1 MGRATATI
9 LFTDLVGSTE
19 LRSQLG
25 DTAADELR
33 RRHDDVLTKAVAD
46 HGGRVVKGLGDGIMA
61 TFAGA
66 ADAVGAAVAIQQG
79 IDRLNR
85 AGKAPAPLEVRIG
98 LSAGDVTL
106 EDDDVH
112 GTPVIEASRLCGAA
126 AGGEILA
133 ADLVRALAGSTTEA
147 GFASVGPLELKGL
160 AQPVPAVRV
169 EWEPA
174 ATSAI
179 PLPALLTNV
188 GRIFVGRDTELDR
201 LGQLWKEA
209 AAGERRV
216 ALLAGEPGVGKTR
229 LAAEVAEAAHEAGA
243 VVLAGR
249 CDEDLG
255 VPFQPFVE
263 ALHHYAAN
271 ASEPS
276 LGRYGGELTRLV
288 PELSSKVPGLSEPLR
303 SDPETERYRLFDAVA
318 TWLAAVSADD
328 PVLLVLD
335 DVHWAAKPTLLL
347 LRHIL
352 RSAEPLRLLVVAT
365 YRDSEV
371 GRGHP
376 LAELLADLRRVEGV
390 ERLPLTGL
398 DQAGVAAF
406 IEAAAGH
413 ALAEDDEGLPRA
425 VWTETEGNPF
435 FVVEVLRHLA
445 ETGGVEQR
453 DGRWVMTAPVDQLGI
468 PEGVRDV
475 VGRRLSRL
483 SEAANRGL
491 WVASVVG
498 LEFDPAVVRMAGDLT
513 DEALFSSLE
522 EAVTARLISEAGS
535 RYRFSHALVRATL
548 YDEMTAARRVA
559 LHRKVAEAI
568 ETIHAG
574 ALDDHLPALA
584 HHWARA
590 SAPAADTTRA
600 VDYATR
606 AGDRALAQL
615 AHDEAVAYYR
625 QALEILEAS
634 GVPALPASRVGLSI
648 SLGEAQR
655 RAGDLAF
662 RETLLDAGR
671 QARKRGDAIAMAR
684 AALANFRGTF
694 SLTGVVD
701 RGRVEALE
709 AAISVLGNTDER
721 LRARLLATLAVE
733 LTWSDERERRQ
744 ALSDEALVLARR
756 HGDADLLGSVIAL
769 RWTTLWHFRFARE
782 RLDLADELLA
792 IAARLGDPNLR
803 FWGFWRRGLAAVEM
817 ADLAPADS
825 AYTAAARQAADLA
838 QPFPRLIVAF
848 TKAVRA
854 LMSGRLASAEHQ
866 ASELVAT
873 TQGVFADAETL
884 CTAQLAGIRYDQGR
898 LAELEPDLSGT
909 VTRLPN
915 VPFFKALLALAQC
928 EAGRSA
934 SAQATLRQLTA
945 RPVEDLVD
953 GYFAAPTAA
962 ALSLVCAELGC
973 RAEAASLVD
982 IIAPCADQVASHPTM
997 WMGCFSHHLG
1007 VLERTLG
1014 RFSSAQDHFAR
1025 AAETHARMDAPT
1037 WLARTR
1043 LEWARMLLERRGPGD
1058 VDRARELVSQALA
1071 TAKEFGLGGVERQAV
1086 ALLGELP

>member
-1 MGRATATI
+1 MGRGVAVVM
-9 LFTDLVGSTE
+9 FTDLVGSTE
-19 LRSQLG
+19 LRSRLG
-25 DTAADELR
+25 DTAAEEVR
-33 RRHDDVLTKAVAD
+33 RRHDDRLAKAVAEHD
-46 HGGRVVKGLGDGIMA
+46 GRVVKGLGDGIMA

-66 ADAVGAAVAIQQG
+66 ADAVGAAVAIQQA
-79 IDRLNR
+79 IDRHNR
-85 AGKAPAPLEVRIG
+85 TAKSAVPLEVRIG
-98 LSAGDVTL
+98 LSAGDVSF

-112 GTPVIEASRLCGAA
+112 GTPVVEASRLCGAA

-133 ADLVRALAGSTTEA
+133 ADLVRALAGSATEA
-147 GFASVGPLELKGL
+147 GFAAVGPLELKGL
-160 AQPVPAVRV
+160 AQPVQAVRV
-169 EWEPA
+169 AWEPLPV
-174 ATSAI
+174 SAV
-179 PLPALLTNV
+179 PMPGLLTNV
-188 GRIFVGRDTELDR
+188 GRIFVGRDDEFER

-209 AAGERRV
+209 AAGERRI

-263 ALHHYAAN
+263 ALHHYSAH
-271 ASEPS
+271 ASEPR

-288 PELSSKVPGLSEPLR
+288 PELAAKVPGLAEPLR

-318 TWLAAVSADD
+318 ACLGEVSADD

-390 ERLPLTGL
+390 ERFPLTGL

-413 ALAEDDEGLPRA
+413 ALSENDEGFPRA

-453 DGRWVMTAPVDQLGI
+453 DGRWVMSGPVEHLGI

-483 SEAANRGL
+483 SDAANRAL
-491 WVASVVG
+491 WVASMVG
-498 LEFDPAVVRMAGDLT
+498 LEFDPAVVRMAGDLS
-513 DEALFSSLE
+513 DEALFSSME
-522 EAVTARLISEAGS
+522 EAIGARLVSEAGS

-568 ETIHAG
+568 EAIHAG

-590 SAPAADTTRA
+590 SAPAAETARA

-615 AHDEAVAYYR
+615 AHDEAGAYYR
-625 QALEILEAS
+625 QALELLDAS
-634 GVPALPASRVGLSI
+634 DAPREHQQTQLLI

-655 RAGDLAF
+655 RAGDPVH
-662 RETLLDAGR
+662 RETLLHAS
-671 QARKRGDAIAMAR
+671 QLAAEQGDADALAR
-684 AALANFRGTF
+684 AALANSRGMF
-694 SLTGVVD
+694 GSSAGEVD
-701 RGRVEALE
+701 HERVAALE
-709 AAISVLGNTDER
+709 AALEAAGDHDTPT
-721 LRARLLATLAVE
+721 RARLLAALGQE
-733 LTWSDERERRQ
+733 LTFAGDREQRVRL
-744 ALSDEALVLARR
+744 ADEALAIARR
-756 HGDADLLGSVIAL
+756 CGHVATLAHVLLQ
-769 RWTTLWHFRFARE
+769 RFFTILPGQPGEAAAITE
-782 RLDLADELLA
+782 ELLPLSE
-792 IAARLGDPNLR
+792 RLGDPVVTALAFLLR
-803 FWGFWRRGLAAVEM
+803 FRTLAESGDMDEADRHLREAQHLTVELGQPTLRWVVGLSVTGRTILAGDLEEGEHRARAGCELGLAAGQH
-817 ADLAPADS
+817 D
-825 AYTAAARQAADLA
+825 
-838 QPFPRLIVAF
+838 
-848 TKAVRA
+848 
-854 LMSGRLASAEHQ
+854 ASTFF
-866 ASELVAT
+866 AT
-873 TQGVFADAETL
+873 HLFL
-884 CTAQLAGIRYDQGR
+884 IRYQQGR
-898 LAELEPDLSGT
+898 LGEFEERLAALMAALPGVPGLRIYMALLLCELDRRDDAIEYYQPLAMENFTTLPVDSTWLLAITNCATVCAYVGDTARAHVIYDLLAPYENQIV
-909 VTRLPN
+909 VTAAGMPGAIAHYL
-915 VPFFKALLALAQC
+915 ALLATTIGDFD
-928 EAGRSA
+928 EAGR
-934 SAQATLRQLTA
+934 
-945 RPVEDLVD
+945 
-953 GYFAAPTAA
+953 
-962 ALSLVCAELGC
+962 
-973 RAEAASLVD
+973 
-982 IIAPCADQVASHPTM
+982 
-997 WMGCFSHHLG
+997 
-1007 VLERTLG
+1007 
-1014 RFSSAQDHFAR
+1014 RFSVAVGTYER
-1025 AAETHARMDAPT
+1025 IGAPT

-1043 LEWARMLLERRGPGD
+1043 LDWAHMLLTRRRPGD
-1058 VDRARELVSQALA
+1058 TERARELLGQAL
-1071 TAKEFGLGGVERQAV
+1071 TAARLLGLQNVERR
-1086 ALLGELP
+1086 ALELLSSQ